1 MEDDEELKTQCWGG
15 EYMSEVFDHMLKRMS
30 YRRQKR
36 WWNAYM
42 LFYCRYVCLT
52 IFRNMLLII
61 DFRSDLEPA
70 ESEAE
75 LVTSVD
81 NLKLSDSSDKK
92 PSDNGLTTSL
102 GTLKMPKPIRKSIL
116 KQNVKFLHNRSV
128 HILKFF
134 LFIRLQ
140 RFSQFR
146 NQFSV
151 EYFTF
156 MRKLIQCNAP
166 FVTVA
171 QGEKLSKGV
180 LFVYRH

>member
-1 MEDDEELKTQCWGG
+1 M
-15 EYMSEVFDHMLKRMS
+15 
-30 YRRQKR
+30 
-36 WWNAYM
+36 
-42 LFYCRYVCLT
+42 
-52 IFRNMLLII
+52 
-61 DFRSDLEPA
+61 EPA

-128 HILKFF
+128 HIAQKYSS
-134 LFIRLQ
+134 LFIKLQ
-140 RFSQFR
+140 RFSLFR

-171 QGEKLSKGV
+171 QGEKLSKGPSS
-180 LFVYRH
+180 